1 MNARSEASSKTT
13 QAGTEPGASDGFVY
27 LSAESGPLKQRQV
40 GLVPGSDVPLL
51 PVSLPAALQGYAREQ
66 VAQRQVCD
74 RLGTKAEAIEVRPY
88 SRSGERRTWNR
99 TMVADPDSLRRWR
112 ELAGLG
118 GRAVLPDYLALPAAD
133 GIWVLSDA
141 AGMVLARLGPDDGFS
156 ATPSVATYLLRLALE
171 EAETVPRALYAMS
184 ALPAAI
190 EAMFAERDIP
200 VVSAEAD
207 LRALQLEPP
216 RRFAHGE
223 LACDLRLD
231 PRAARNRLAS
241 RVLPWRWP
249 LLAGLLAVG
258 FWTAT
263 QIMAIDAL
271 REETAQVRAATL
283 RVVREAF
290 VPDGPILDVRTQVSR
305 ALAEARV
312 AASGQGD
319 RVAVLDL
326 MGLISDVLMAEGA
339 NPVLLD
345 YSADEAIRVVAQVA
359 DFAAAETLA
368 GALREAG
375 LEVRVVE
382 SRAEESNDGVSTELE
397 ISARDAG
404 QSEERP

>member
-1 MNARSEASSKTT
+1 
-13 QAGTEPGASDGFVY
+13 
-27 LSAESGPLKQRQV
+27 
-40 GLVPGSDVPLL
+40 
-51 PVSLPAALQGYAREQ
+51 
-66 VAQRQVCD
+66 
-74 RLGTKAEAIEVRPY
+74 
-88 SRSGERRTWNR
+88 
-99 TMVADPDSLRRWR
+99 
-112 ELAGLG
+112 
-118 GRAVLPDYLALPAAD
+118 
-133 GIWVLSDA
+133 
-141 AGMVLARLGPDDGFS
+141 
-156 ATPSVATYLLRLALE
+156 
-171 EAETVPRALYAMS
+171 MS

-283 RVVREAF
+283 QVVREAF

-397 ISARDAG
+397 ISARDAA